1 MDKEPKNWSEHPAY
15 QEEDLE
21 IKNEEELKE
30 AKEMAGVTSHKE
42 AVKRFAQKELEPGD
56 LEKTKEAYSQFS
68 VAYKKF
74 KELSKRWDFTGETP
88 SDIKEAINE
97 ADKYVDILPKV
108 SLEGPQSVS
117 YKKYTEIKDD
127 QRFIK
132 FNPCAGG
139 RRCQDFLIMKQEYW
153 GDDMGQN
160 VIDEF
165 KD

>member
-1 MDKEPKNWSEHPAY
+1 MEKEPKNWSEHPAY

-97 ADKYVDILPKV
+97 ADKYVDILPK
-108 SLEGPQSVS
+108 LLTEGSDAIS
-117 YKKYTEIKDD
+117 YEKYRESE
-127 QRFIK
+127 
-132 FNPCAGG
+132 N
-139 RRCQDFLIMKQEYW
+139 
-153 GDDMGQN
+153 
-160 VIDEF
+160 
-165 KD
+165 